1 MIPNQD
7 DRFWTS
13 TRGRIILLLRRES
26 RTVNELAEALG
37 LTDNA
42 VRAQLTALERDG
54 LVRQSGTR
62 PGKRKPNVMYDLTAK
77 AEHLF
82 PKVYGLILRY
92 LLDVLN
98 ERMSPKKLDEIM
110 RTVGHRL
117 APNYRTAVQAGQ
129 PPKGIDHA
137 IALLRELGGFCE
149 QQRENGKVILRCFDC
164 PLALA
169 AEGHPE
175 VCNLVETILADVLG
189 VPVHQRC
196 QADPSPQ
203 CYFEIETGPA

>member
-42 VRAQLTALERDG
+42 VRAQLTVLERDG

-82 PKVYGLILRY
+82 PKVYGVILRL

-98 ERMSPKKLDEIM
+98 ERIAPKEMDEIGQA
-110 RTVGHRL
+110 VGHRL
-117 APNYRTAVQAGQ
+117 ASNYRTVQVGQ
-129 PPKGIDHA
+129 PPDPIDRA
-137 IALLRELGGFCE
+137 TALLRELGGFCE
-149 QQRENGKVILRCFDC
+149 PQREDGKVVLRCFDC
-164 PLALA
+164 PLAVA
-169 AEGHPE
+169 VEGHPE
-175 VCNLVETILADVLG
+175 VCRLVETALADALG
-189 VPVHQRC
+189 VPVRQRC
-196 QADPSPQ
+196 QSDPSAQ
-203 CYFEIETGPA
+203 CHFEIETGSG

>member
-62 PGKRKPNVMYDLTAK
+62 PGKRKPNVVYDLTAK

-82 PKVYGLILRY
+82 PKVMT
-92 LLDVLN
+92 LL
-98 ERMSPKKLDEIM
+98 
-110 RTVGHRL
+110 
-117 APNYRTAVQAGQ
+117 TADQRA
-129 PPKGIDHA
+129 
-137 IALLRELGGFCE
+137 ELGNKME
-149 QQRENGKVILRCFDC
+149 ALQQRLLQRGDPREAVAEQTDRAA
-164 PLALA
+164 PL
-169 AEGHPE
+169 E
-175 VCNLVETILADVLG
+175 
-189 VPVHQRC
+189 
-196 QADPSPQ
+196 
-203 CYFEIETGPA
+203 